1 MPIAVLLIVL
11 AVLAGGLLRMAVK
24 GQDAIARQASETI
37 ARAAMNSEEQS
48 MAKVVRDYSW
58 WNAAVEN
65 LIFHF
70 DPAWVKDNL
79 GWLHDNFGISRVFV
93 FGPHRR
99 HMYASFGARSVA
111 LDDAAW
117 RVPALL
123 DLVRK
128 AAALPDLPSQ
138 SASAYVVFADGVHLV
153 SASKLLEE
161 ANKTGHP
168 AYPDKGILVVSRRI
182 DGKFLAR
189 IQNDFELPDLRL
201 EPALPTDS
209 DQTALALRTEDGT
222 PAAYIAWTPSRP
234 GRRLL
239 EWLKVPLRL
248 AFLLVAG
255 AIGVIVVRARRAG
268 VALQEALEAKLAAQK
283 QLEFTAMHDH
293 LTGLPNRALFLE
305 HLETALA
312 QSERA
317 GSMFAVHYLDLDGFK
332 SVNDTLGHPAGD
344 ALLQEVATRLGG
356 IVRSADT
363 VARLGG
369 DEFAI
374 LQRDVGDG
382 RSASLLAA
390 RVVDAVARPFELAEG
405 TAQLSISDGI
415 AFSRCSAD
423 PEQIIK
429 DADRALY
436 QAKKQAGS
444 RLRFREPSG
453 EAAAVPT
460 PKVEGPGRAGCRFTG
475 ELSTAG
481 AE

>member
-24 GQDAIARQASETI
+24 GQDAIARQASQTI
-37 ARAAMNSEEQS
+37 ASAAMNSEEQS
-48 MAKVVRDYSW
+48 TARLVRDYSW

-70 DPAWVKDNL
+70 NPAWVKDNL
-79 GWLHDNFGISRVFV
+79 GWLHDNYGISRVFV

-99 HMYASFGARSVA
+99 HLYASLGAQRVA
-111 LDDAAW
+111 LDDPAW
-117 RVPALL
+117 KTPTLL
-123 DLVRK
+123 EVVRK
-128 AAALPDLPSQ
+128 AAALPNYPSQ
-138 SASAYVVFADGVHLV
+138 SASAYVVFPDGVHLV

-161 ANKTGHP
+161 ADKTGHP
-168 AYPDKGILVVSRRI
+168 PYPNKGILVVSRRI
-182 DGKFLAR
+182 DAAFLAR

-201 EPALPTDS
+201 APALPTDG
-209 DQTALALRTEDGT
+209 DQTAMALRTEDGT

-234 GRRLL
+234 GHRLL

-255 AIGVIVVRARRAG
+255 AIGVIVMRARRAG
-268 VALQEALEAKLAAQK
+268 VALQEALDAKREAQT
-283 QLEFTAMHDH
+283 QLEFAAMHDH

-305 HLETALA
+305 HLKTALS
-312 QSERA
+312 QFERD
-317 GSMFAVHYLDLDGFK
+317 GSIFAVHYLDLDGFK
-332 SVNDTLGHPAGD
+332 NVNDSLGHAAGD
-344 ALLQEVATRLGG
+344 ALLKEVAARLGET
-356 IVRSADT
+356 VRGADT
-363 VARLGG
+363 VARFGG

-374 LQRDVGDG
+374 LQRDVGD
-382 RSASLLAA
+382 RTSASLLAA

-405 TAQLSISDGI
+405 TVHISISDGV

-429 DADRALY
+429 DADGALY
-436 QAKKQAGS
+436 RAKKQVGS
-444 RLRFREPSG
+444 RLQLHEPSG
-453 EAAAVPT
+453 EAAGVRT
-460 PKVEGPGRAGCRFTG
+460 PGLEGLARSGRFAG
-475 ELSTAG
+475 ELPAVG